1 MLSNGMAVLGE
12 VAKAVPV
19 SGQRIRSIEP
29 TAAYDGRRGTA
40 STRIELIGSQGEEVT
55 IAVWTGTTV
64 ETHSVVIDASGNATV
79 HASA

>member
-12 VAKAVPV
+12 IAKAVPV

-29 TAAYDGRRGTA
+29 TAAYEGRGTA
-40 STRIELIGSQGEEVT
+40 STRIELIGSQGEKVT

-64 ETHSVVIDASGNATV
+64 ETHTVVIDASGNATV